1 MSGAKVVITGTGII
15 SAIGAGVEE
24 FAEALYSGKSAVTS
38 GPPPTAAI
46 ADFTPQTWLGSKGF
60 KYFDRT
66 ARLLCVAGTMA
77 IEKAAWKDDPAAADD
92 ERLGLMYGT
101 LYGSEHSI
109 TSFDWVAVTEGPGMV
124 SPLEFPNTVISSPG
138 GQAAI
143 KHHLSGPNW
152 TLCQGFASSMHA
164 LQQASVFL
172 KAGRVKA
179 ILAGGADESSPEAVQ
194 AFTHMGLLGGGV
206 QPFAKNSQGT
216 VLGEGSALWM
226 LESEEWAK
234 ARGASYKVEILGF
247 GQAQADTTTAASG
260 AMAIRNALKNA
271 GLAASQIGCIIAS
284 ADGIPALDAA
294 EAQALQEVFGA
305 ALANVPACAPKAALG
320 ETMGPGAILAATAG
334 ALALERQSVPP
345 TAGYAGG
352 GPLRLSAETQPMQGK
367 YALVNAFS
375 YDGNVMSM
383 VLALCQ

>member
-1 MSGAKVVITGTGII
+1 MSKKVVITGTGVI
-15 SAIGAGVEE
+15 SAIGAGLEE
-24 FAEALYSGKSAVTS
+24 FAEALYGGKSAVVA

-46 ADFTPQTWLGSKGF
+46 ADFTPQNWLGSKGF

-77 IEKAAWKDDPAAADD
+77 IEKAGWKDDPAAADD

-143 KHHLSGPNW
+143 KHHLSGPSW
-152 TLCQGFASSMHA
+152 TLCQGFASSLHA
-164 LQQASVFL
+164 LQQASVFV

-179 ILAGGADESSPEAVQ
+179 ILAGGADESSPESTQ
-194 AFTHMGLLGGGV
+194 AFTHMGLLGTGV
-206 QPFAKNSQGT
+206 RPFAKDSQGT
-216 VLGEGSALWM
+216 VLGEGAALWM
-226 LESEEWAK
+226 LESEESAK
-234 ARGASYKVEILGF
+234 ARGAAYKVEVLGF
-247 GQAQADTTTAASG
+247 GQAQDDTTTAVSG
-260 AMAIRNALKNA
+260 AVAIRNALKNA
-271 GLAASQIGCIIAS
+271 GIDVSQIGCIIAS

-294 EAQALQEVFGA
+294 EEQALHEVFGPS
-305 ALANVPACAPKAALG
+305 LAGIPACAPKAALG
-320 ETMGPGAILAATAG
+320 ETMGPGACFSATAG

-345 TAGYAGG
+345 TAGYSGG
-352 GPLRLSAETQPMQGK
+352 GPLRLSAEAQPIQGK

-383 VLALCQ
+383 VLGLCQ